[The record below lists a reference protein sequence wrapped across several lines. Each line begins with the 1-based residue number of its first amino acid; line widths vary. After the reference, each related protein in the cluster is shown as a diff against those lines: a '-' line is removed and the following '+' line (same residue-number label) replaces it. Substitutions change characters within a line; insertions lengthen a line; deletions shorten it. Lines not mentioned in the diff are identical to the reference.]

1 MLSPYKKHTLI
12 TIQLIT
18 SGAMNI
24 TLTETAQSKLFA
36 FVQSDSQETTATKGI
51 RVSVID
57 GGCNGYEYSL
67 GLVNRPKEDD
77 QLLEQDNLR
86 VYIDSKSA
94 PLLQGVVIDYI
105 EGLTQSGFKFS
116 NPNADETCSC
126 GKSFAA
132 AGCNSSAKTSCS

>member
-1 MLSPYKKHTLI
+1 
-12 TIQLIT
+12 
-18 SGAMNI
+18 MNI
-24 TLTETAQSKLFA
+24 TLTDTAKLRLSA
-36 FVQSDSQETTATKGI
+36 FVQSDSQETAPTKGI
-51 RVSVID
+51 RVSAID

-77 QLLEQDNLR
+77 QLLEDNDLR

-116 NPNADETCSC
+116 NPSAGETCGC
-126 GKSFAA
+126 GKSVAA
-132 AGCNSSAKTSCS
+132 AGCNSSAKASCG

>member
-1 MLSPYKKHTLI
+1 
-12 TIQLIT
+12 
-18 SGAMNI
+18 MNI
-24 TLTETAQSKLFA
+24 TLTDTAQSKLSA
-36 FVQSDSQETTATKGI
+36 FVQSDSQETAPTKGI

-57 GGCNGYEYSL
+57 GGNGYEYSL

-77 QLLEQDNLR
+77 QLLEQNNLR

-116 NPNADETCSC
+116 NSSADETCSC
-126 GKSFAA
+126 GKSAAA
-132 AGCNSSAKTSCS
+132 AGCNSSAKKNCG